1 METTKHQLIK
11 DIEKLLNSY
20 DGIKDSTINVSVLE
34 YMDEASLKSIISD
47 LLIQKEHSVPSNREY
62 LEQFK
67 KY

>member
-34 YMDEASLKSIISD
+34 HMDEASLKSIISD
-47 LLIQKEHSVPSNREY
+47 LLIQKEHSVSSNREY

>member
-47 LLIQKEHSVPSNREY
+47 LLIQKEHSVSSNREY